1 MEMGNLCS
9 RKRSPELVRARELV
23 MVLGVEG
30 YGLKVLKLAAALT
43 TSPDG
48 MSHALARGVR
58 RRVYDGGV
66 VDFERVLRLLSGF
79 FEGAALDW
87 GVIGGLAMAVYGSAR
102 TTLDVDIVVDSET
115 QDRVIAFLESQ
126 GYQTLHRSTG
136 YSNHLH
142 SDPDLGRV
150 DVVYVK
156 GDTSRRVFSEMTVQ
170 PGPRGAPI
178 PVPRPEHIAA
188 MKAFS
193 IRNDPRR
200 EARELADIE
209 ALLHAPD
216 VNRAEIREYLT
227 RYGLED
233 LLERLKDP

>member
-1 MEMGNLCS
+1 
-9 RKRSPELVRARELV
+9 

-30 YGLKVLKLAAALT
+30 YGLRVLKLAAALT
-43 TSPDG
+43 KSPDG

-87 GVIGGLAMAVYGSAR
+87 GVIGGLAMAVYGPGR
-102 TTLDVDIVVDSET
+102 TTLDVDIVVDGEH
-115 QDRVIAFLESQ
+115 QDRLIAFLESQ
-126 GYQTLHRSTG
+126 GYRTLHRSAG

-150 DVVYVK
+150 DVVYVR
-156 GDTSRRVFSEMTVQ
+156 GDTSRRVLSAVTVR
-170 PGPRGAPI
+170 PGPAGAPI
-178 PVPRPEHIAA
+178 PVPRPEHVAA
-188 MKAFS
+188 MKAFA
-193 IRNDPRR
+193 IMNDPRR
-200 EARELADIE
+200 SARELADIRE
-209 ALLHAPD
+209 LLDAPGVD
-216 VNRAEIREYLT
+216 RAEIRQYLV

-233 LLERLKDP
+233 LIERLEEA

>member
-1 MEMGNLCS
+1 
-9 RKRSPELVRARELV
+9 
-23 MVLGVEG
+23 
-30 YGLKVLKLAAALT
+30 
-43 TSPDG
+43 
-48 MSHALARGVR
+48 
-58 RRVYDGGV
+58 
-66 VDFERVLRLLSGF
+66 VDFERVLRMLAEF
-79 FEGAALDW
+79 FEGSSTQW
-87 GVIGGLAMAVYGSAR
+87 GVVGGLAVAVYGAAR
-102 TTLDVDIVVDSET
+102 TTLDVDIVVDGQA
-115 QDRVIAFLESQ
+115 QDAVIDFLEAR

-142 SDPDLGRV
+142 RDPDLGRV
-150 DVVYVK
+150 DVVYLR
-156 GDTSRRVFSEMTVQ
+156 GETSRRVFSEMNVRL
-170 PGPRGAPI
+170 GPQGASI